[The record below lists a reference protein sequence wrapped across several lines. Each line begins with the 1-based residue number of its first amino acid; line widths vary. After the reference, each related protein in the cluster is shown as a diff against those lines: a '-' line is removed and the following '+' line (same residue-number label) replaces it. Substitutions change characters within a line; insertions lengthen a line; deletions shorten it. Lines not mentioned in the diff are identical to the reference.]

1 MGLTGPRQRPNI
13 AADGTE
19 AFGMIGETVSHY
31 HIVGKLG
38 GGGMG
43 VVYEAEDTRLSRHVA
58 LKFIPA
64 TMVHDRKS
72 LDRFVRE
79 ARAASQLNH
88 PGICTIHDID
98 DNDGH
103 PFIVM
108 EKLEGVSL
116 KERMRGKT
124 MEVDEILDIGIQV
137 ADALAASHAKGIIH
151 RDIKPANIFV
161 AQSGQT
167 KILDFGLAKSV
178 PEPGS
183 SDAALEDSLTAV
195 GVIPGTAVYMSP
207 EQARGEELDARSDLF
222 SLGVVLYE
230 MATGKKPFAT
240 GNVITT
246 LDAVLNQK
254 PVSPLQLNPSL
265 PQDLEGIIGRAMEKD
280 RGHRYPNALAMKG
293 DLQSLRKETESGLTR
308 TGARRPVLPY
318 RLATTTFQASRFQ
331 ASSKFSTYLLLGV
344 TAVLLTVLIAV
355 GAWWFK
361 QRQMAGAGA
370 PKNTIAVL
378 PLQNMNGDISVEF
391 LRFALADEIANTLTY
406 TRTLDVRP
414 SAITRKFGGNDVD
427 PQRAGRE
434 VHVANVL
441 TGHFLKQGDHLLIT
455 LEAIQVESNKLL
467 WQTNVTAPAQDL
479 IALQAQMAAQMRQ
492 GLLPAL
498 GAGGS
503 FLDTGTRPKNAEAY
517 DLYLHS
523 LALPHDAGPNKD
535 AIAVLEHVVE
545 VDPTYAPAW
554 EQLGVR
560 CYYDADYSDGG
571 EPMFQRSNKALAR
584 AIELDPNRIVAAGQL
599 IGNSV
604 ERGELGKAYQAAQAL
619 VKRRP
624 ESAYAHFTMGYVYR
638 YAGMLEQSTDECNTA
653 LALDPGNYSFRSC
666 AWAFMELGKT
676 ERAAD
681 FVRLDAG
688 SEWAAYVTPSIL
700 LRQGKIAEA
709 REAVKRMPTTP
720 RYHRDLLEACLQLRP
735 AADLDRMAQ
744 EAETNLPTEPDP
756 ETWYIQGALFAFC
769 GKKQAALHLLQ
780 SAVEQNYC
788 AHSNLLS
795 DPLLGKLRADAAFDK
810 VLTAAGACQ
819 EAVRASGTPGK

>member
-1 MGLTGPRQRPNI
+1 
-13 AADGTE
+13 
-19 AFGMIGETVSHY
+19 MIGQTVSHY

-64 TMVHDRKS
+64 EMVHDRKS

-98 DNDGH
+98 DNEGH

-108 EKLEGVSL
+108 EKLEGISL
-116 KERMRGKT
+116 KERLRAKP

-167 KILDFGLAKSV
+167 KILDFGLAKSAR
-178 PEPGS
+178 EPGS
-183 SDAALEDSLTAV
+183 DEAAMEDSLTAV

-207 EQARGEELDARSDLF
+207 EQARGEELDPRSDLF

-230 MATGKKPFAT
+230 MATRKKPFAT

-254 PVSPLQLNPSL
+254 PVSPLQLNPAL
-265 PQDLEGIIGRAMEKD
+265 PPDLEGIIGRAMEKD

-293 DLQSLRKETESGLTR
+293 DLQSLRKETESGLTKS
-308 TGARRPVLPY
+308 GARRPALPY
-318 RLATTTFQASRFQ
+318 RIATTTFQAS
-331 ASSKFSTYLLLGV
+331 SKFPTYLLLGV
-344 TAVLLTVLIAV
+344 SALLLTVLVAV
-355 GAWWFK
+355 GAWWFRE
-361 QRQMAGAGA
+361 RQMASGGA

-378 PLQNMNGDISVEF
+378 PLQNMNGDISVDF

-414 SAITRKFGGNDVD
+414 SAITRKFVSNDVD
-427 PQRAGRE
+427 PQQAGRA
-434 VHVANVL
+434 VHVATVV
-441 TGHFLKQGDHLLIT
+441 TGYFLKQGDRLLIT
-455 LEAIQVESNKLL
+455 LEAIQVDGNRLL

-479 IALQAQMAAQMRQ
+479 IALQAQMAAQIRQ

-498 GAGGS
+498 GAAGG

-560 CYYDADYSDGG
+560 CYYDEAYSNGG
-571 EPMFQRSNKALAR
+571 EPMFQRSNQACER
-584 AIELDPNRIVAAGQL
+584 AVQLDPNRMLAASQL
-599 IGNSV
+599 IENRV
-604 ERGELGKAYQAAQAL
+604 MRGELGKAYQAAQAM

-624 ESAYAHFTMGYVYR
+624 ESAHAHFVMGYVYR
-638 YAGMLEQSTDECNTA
+638 YAGMLGRSTNECNTA
-653 LALDPGNYSFRSC
+653 LALDPGNYAFRSC

-676 ERAAD
+676 ERATD

-688 SEWAAYVTPSIL
+688 SEWAAYMMPSIL
-700 LRQGKIAEA
+700 LREGKIAEA
-709 REAVKRMPTTP
+709 REAVKRMPTAP
-720 RYHRDLLEACLQLRP
+720 RYRRDLLEACLQLRP

-744 EAETNLPTEPDP
+744 EAETSQPTEPDP
-756 ETWYIQGALFAFC
+756 ETWYYQGALFAYC

-780 SAVEQNYC
+780 SAVDQNYC
-788 AHSNLLS
+788 AHENLLY
-795 DPLLGKLRADAAFDK
+795 DPLLAKLRTDTAFDK

-819 EAVRASGTPGK
+819 ETVKAAENTQGK

>member
-1 MGLTGPRQRPNI
+1 
-13 AADGTE
+13 
-19 AFGMIGETVSHY
+19 MIGQTVSHY
-31 HIVGKLG
+31 QIVGKLG

-43 VVYEAEDTRLSRHVA
+43 VVYEAEDTRLARHVA
-58 LKFIPA
+58 LKFIPEE
-64 TMVHDRKS
+64 MVHDRKS

-98 DNDGH
+98 DNGGH

-116 KERMRGKT
+116 KERIREKPI
-124 MEVDEILDIGIQV
+124 EVDELLDIGIQV

-161 AQSGQT
+161 GQSGQT
-167 KILDFGLAKSV
+167 KILDFGLAKSARDS
-178 PEPGS
+178 GS
-183 SDAALEDSLTAV
+183 SDAAMEDSLTAM

-207 EQARGEELDARSDLF
+207 EQARGEELDPRSDLF

-254 PVSPLQLNPSL
+254 PVSPRHLNPKL
-265 PQDLEGIIGRAMEKD
+265 PPDLEGILGRAMEKD

-308 TGARRPVLPY
+308 TGAARRLPY
-318 RLATTTFQASRFQ
+318 RLATTTFQS
-331 ASSKFSTYLLLGV
+331 SSKFSTYLLLGV
-344 TAVLLTVLIAV
+344 SALLLTVLVAV

-361 QRQMAGAGA
+361 QRQAGGGA

-378 PLQNMNGDISVEF
+378 PLHNMNGDISVEF

-414 SAITRKFGGNDVD
+414 SSITRKFSGNDVD
-427 PQRAGRE
+427 PQKAGRE
-434 VHVANVL
+434 VHVANVI
-441 TGHFLKQGDHLLIT
+441 TGHFLKQGDHVLIT
-455 LEAIQVESNKLL
+455 LEAIQVEGNRLV
-467 WQTNVTAPAQDL
+467 WQSNVTAPAEDL
-479 IALQAQMAAQMRQ
+479 IALQAQMAAQIRQ

-498 GAGGS
+498 GASGD
-503 FLDTGTRPKNAEAY
+503 FLDTGTHPKSAEAY

-535 AIAVLEHVVE
+535 AIAVLEHVVA

-560 CYYDADYSDGG
+560 TYFDADYSDGG
-571 EPMFQRSNKALAR
+571 EPMFQRSNQACERALQ
-584 AIELDPNRIVAAGQL
+584 LDPNRVTAARQL
-599 IGNSV
+599 IANRV

-624 ESAYAHFTMGYVYR
+624 ESAEAHFAISYVYR
-638 YAGMLEQSTDECNTA
+638 YAGMLEQSTGECNTA
-653 LALDPGNYSFRSC
+653 LALGPGNYLFRSC

-681 FVRLDAG
+681 FIRLDAG
-688 SEWAAYVTPSIL
+688 SEWAAYIMPSLL
-700 LRQGKIAEA
+700 LREGKVSEA
-709 REAVKRMPTTP
+709 REAVKFMPTTP
-720 RYHRDLLEACLQLRP
+720 RYHRDLLESCLQLRP
-735 AADLDRMAQ
+735 AADLDRIAR
-744 EAETNLPTEPDP
+744 EAETTLPTEPDP
-756 ETWYIQGALFAFC
+756 ETWYYQGALFGYC
-769 GKKQAALHLLQ
+769 GKKPAALHLLQ

-788 AHSNLLS
+788 AYSNLLS
-795 DPLLGKLRADAAFDK
+795 DPLLATLRAEPAFNR
-810 VLTAAGACQ
+810 VLTAASKCQ
-819 EAVRASGTPGK
+819 EAVRAAGNSPSP